1 MEREVGLIIT
11 GMHCAGCSARVEK
24 ALNDLGCT
32 SAEVNLATGNA
43 LIKAENSIS
52 EEKIADAVRAL
63 GFGAEI
69 KREDDSSAQSA
80 KKDNSILYELII
92 AAVLT
97 APMMI
102 GMILS
107 FFLDHNTPL
116 LSLLHNKWFQFAL
129 ATPVQIIAGRRFY
142 VGAFKAIKAKYA
154 NMDVLIALGTTAA
167 YLLSIYN
174 IIADNVHGMSGLYF
188 EASAMIVTLVLLG
201 KTLESRATAKTG
213 EAVSKLLGL
222 APDTAI
228 IERDGEQKEVK
239 TSEITVGDIMI
250 IRQGERVPAD
260 GVVVEGSCS
269 VDESML
275 TGESMPVEKNIN
287 DSVTGATVNVSGLI
301 KARAERVGKDTS
313 LSRIVRMVEHAQT
326 SKAPV
331 QRMADKISAWFVPG
345 VLIIAL
351 ISFLGCL
358 IIGKLGWSESIMR
371 GVTVVVVACPCA
383 LGLATPTAVMAGVGR
398 AAESGVLFRDGAVI
412 ERAAEVNALAF
423 DKTGTLTNGKA
434 TVTDIVKTGGLD
446 ENTILSYAA
455 AAESNSAHPL
465 AAAICSEAQKC
476 GVNIPPASGFASNG
490 LMISAMVEGKRVTI
504 GSPAALRIKDELKAE
519 ASRLEEQGKTVTA
532 MSCGGEI
539 CALIAISDT
548 MRTDAPDAV
557 AELKNMGVKVI
568 MVTGDNPRTAAY
580 VAEQTGIDEYY
591 ADVRVDEKPAKI
603 EQLRKDGS
611 VVAMTGDGVND
622 APALTV
628 ADVGIAM
635 GGGSD
640 IAVESAGITLLR
652 PELSA
657 VTDSLCLARLT
668 MRKIKQNLFWALI
681 YNAICIPLSVTGV
694 FTPVIA
700 AAAMAMSSVSV
711 VSNSLS
717 LRRAKLPRK

>member
-24 ALNDLGCT
+24 ALSDLGCT

-43 LIKAENSIS
+43 LVKAENSIS
-52 EEKIADAVRAL
+52 EEKIAESIRVL

-69 KREDDSSAQSA
+69 KKDEDDTARTV
-80 KKDNSILYELII
+80 KKDNSIVYELII

-97 APMMI
+97 APMML

-107 FFLDHNTPL
+107 FFLDHNTPI

-129 ATPVQIIAGRRFY
+129 ATPVQIIAGRRYY

-174 IIADNVHGMSGLYF
+174 IIADKVHGMSGLYF

-222 APDTAI
+222 APDSAV
-228 IERDGEQKEVK
+228 IERNGEQTEVK
-239 TSEITVGDIMI
+239 TSEIQVGDVMI
-250 IRQGERVPAD
+250 IRQGERVPTD

-269 VDESML
+269 IDESML

-287 DSVTGATVNVSGLI
+287 DAVTGATVNVNGLI

-313 LSRIVRMVEHAQT
+313 LARIVRMVEHAQT

-345 VLIIAL
+345 VLLIAL
-351 ISFLGCL
+351 LSFLGCL
-358 IIGKLGWSESIMR
+358 VIGRLGWSEAIMR

-398 AAESGVLFRDGAVI
+398 AAASGVLFRDGAVI
-412 ERAAEVNALAF
+412 ERTAEVNALAF

-434 TVTDIVKTGGLD
+434 VVTDIVKTGSLE
-446 ENTILSYAA
+446 ENTVLSYAA
-455 AAESNSAHPL
+455 AAEKNAVHPL
-465 AAAICSEAQKC
+465 AAAICAEAQERELE
-476 GVNIPPASGFASNG
+476 IPSATGFASNG
-490 LMISAMVEGKRVTI
+490 LMVSAMVDGKRVTI
-504 GSPAALRIKDELKAE
+504 GSPAALRINDELKAE
-519 ASRLEEQGKTVTA
+519 TARLEEQGKTVTA
-532 MSCGGEI
+532 MACGGEI
-539 CALIAISDT
+539 SALIAISDT
-548 MRTDAPDAV
+548 LRNDAAEAVTD
-557 AELKNMGVKVI
+557 LKNMGVKVVMI
-568 MVTGDNPRTAAY
+568 TGDNPRTAAY

-591 ADVRVDEKPAKI
+591 ADVRVDQKPAKI
-603 EQLRKDGS
+603 ELLRENGS

-622 APALTV
+622 APALIV
-628 ADVGIAM
+628 ADIGIAM

-657 VTDSLCLARLT
+657 VTDSLRLARLT

-717 LRRAKLPRK
+717 LRTAKLPRK

>member
-1 MEREVGLIIT
+1 MKREIGLIIS
-11 GMHCAGCSARVEK
+11 GMHCAGCSSRIEK
-24 ALNDLGCT
+24 ALNDLGC
-32 SAEVNLATGNA
+32 SSVEVNLATGNA
-43 LIKAENSIS
+43 LVNAEDSIS
-52 EEKIADAVRAL
+52 DEKLVDTVRAL

-69 KREDDSSAQSA
+69 KREEDSSKSA
-80 KKDNSILYELII
+80 PRDKSMIYELIF
-92 AAVLT
+92 AAILT
-97 APMMI
+97 APMML

-107 FFLDHNTPL
+107 FFIEHDNPL

-129 ATPVQIIAGRRFY
+129 ATPVQIIAGRRYY

-154 NMDVLIALGTTAA
+154 NMDLLVSLGTTSA
-167 YLLSIYN
+167 YLLSVYN
-174 IIADNVHGMSGLYF
+174 IIADNVRGMSGLYF
-188 EASAMIVTLVLLG
+188 EASAMIITLVLLG

-213 EAVSKLLGL
+213 EAVGKLLGL

-228 IERDGEQKEVK
+228 IECDGTQKEIK
-239 TSEITVGDIMI
+239 TSEIKVGDIMI
-250 IRQGERVPAD
+250 IRQGERVPTD
-260 GVVVEGSCS
+260 GIVIEGNCS
-269 VDESML
+269 IDESML

-287 DSVTGATVNVSGLI
+287 DSVTGATVNVSGLV
-301 KARAERVGKDTS
+301 KVRAEKIGKDTA

-345 VLIIAL
+345 VLLAAL
-351 ISFLGCL
+351 LSFLSCL
-358 IIGKLGWSESIMR
+358 IFGKLGWSESIMR

-398 AAESGVLFRDGAVI
+398 AASNGVLFRDGAII
-412 ERAAEVNALAF
+412 ERTAEVNALAF

-434 TVTDIVKTGGLD
+434 VVTDIIATGSID

-465 AAAICSEAQKC
+465 AAAICDEARQR
-476 GVNIPPASGFASNG
+476 GINAPSASGFASNG
-490 LMISAMVEGKRVTI
+490 IMISAMVDSKRITI
-504 GSPAALRIKDELKAE
+504 GSPAALRINDELKAK
-519 ASRLEEQGKTVTA
+519 AAALEEQGKTVTA
-532 MSCGGEI
+532 MACGGEI
-539 CALIAISDT
+539 SALIAIADT
-548 MRTDAPDAV
+548 LRAEAAEAV
-557 AELKNMGVKVI
+557 ADLKNMGVKVI
-568 MVTGDNPRTAAY
+568 MITGDNPRTAAY
-580 VAEQTGIDEYY
+580 VSEQTGIDEYY
-591 ADVRVDEKPAKI
+591 ADVRVDRKPAKI
-603 EQLRKDGS
+603 EELRKDGM

-657 VTDSLCLARLT
+657 VTDSLRIARLT

-681 YNAICIPLSVTGV
+681 YNAICIPLAVTGV

-717 LRRAKLPRK
+717 LRSAKLPRK